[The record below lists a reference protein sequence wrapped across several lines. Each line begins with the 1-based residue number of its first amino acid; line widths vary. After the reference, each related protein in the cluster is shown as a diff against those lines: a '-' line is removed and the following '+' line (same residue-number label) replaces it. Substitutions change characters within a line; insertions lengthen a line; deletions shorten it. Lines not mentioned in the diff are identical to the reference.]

1 MLSLSSSRT
10 GSSDSL
16 PLYKL
21 QIRKC
26 SSYFSG
32 VVLGKPWTW
41 IENASDP
48 IDPKLIDPQHKNLGL
63 VGYCI
68 DLVKEFSERIG
79 FDYELVISDGLGKKD
94 KDSGMWTGKSV

>member
-1 MLSLSSSRT
+1 M
-10 GSSDSL
+10 
-16 PLYKL
+16 
-21 QIRKC
+21 
-26 SSYFSG
+26 
-32 VVLGKPWTW
+32 VLGKPWTW

-94 KDSGMWTGKSV
+94 KDSGMWTGKGVQDEIQNIPVRSLLPINRHGMKFKG

>member
-1 MLSLSSSRT
+1 MVIT
-10 GSSDSL
+10 
-16 PLYKL
+16 
-21 QIRKC
+21 
-26 SSYFSG
+26 YFSG

-94 KDSGMWTGKSV
+94 KDTGMWTGKRVCKSNMLAGHWVYRDFESFRGQVA

>member
-1 MLSLSSSRT
+1 M
-10 GSSDSL
+10 
-16 PLYKL
+16 
-21 QIRKC
+21 
-26 SSYFSG
+26 
-32 VVLGKPWTW
+32 LGKPWTW

-48 IDPKLIDPQHKNLGL
+48 IDPMQIDPMHKNLGL

-94 KDSGMWTGKSV
+94 MDGMWTGKGLLFNVRRWASIEILGNDF

>member
-1 MLSLSSSRT
+1 MPTILTRT
-10 GSSDSL
+10 SKGA
-16 PLYKL
+16 
-21 QIRKC
+21 
-26 SSYFSG
+26 FSG

-48 IDPKLIDPQHKNLGL
+48 IDPKQIDPMHKNLGL

-79 FDYELVISDGLGKKD
+79 FDYELVISDGLGRKD
-94 KDSGMWTGKSV
+94 MDGMWTGK